1 MGELVRLIRMEF
13 YKMKHTAF
21 LRLHILLPL
30 FGILLFLCYYGIS
43 PHRWEGEVSAY
54 IQVLVT
60 ALPLV
65 ISIVCA
71 QSVSP
76 EEQNHFMVF
85 LGTAEKRRNAFLS
98 KWFSVFF
105 MGLFSMTLAVG
116 GFMAGYCLI
125 LKRCR
130 FDLRLTG
137 MMILVMWLTS
147 GSMYVLH
154 VFLNLWKPKSIS
166 LGVGTVEVVIS
177 ALMLTGLGD
186 GIWPFL
192 PCAFGG
198 YWEDMLMRYRME
210 GKLAAA
216 EYMRESFGINLL
228 VTAALAVVAAAGF
241 YYYEGR
247 RVND

>member
-13 YKMKHTAF
+13 YKMKHTALF
-21 LRLHILLPL
+21 PLHILIPV
-30 FGILLFLCYYGIS
+30 FGILTFLCYYGGS
-43 PHRWEGEVSAY
+43 QHGWESEVSAY

-71 QSVSP
+71 QSVSL

-85 LGTAEKRRNAFLS
+85 LGTAEKRRNAFLA

-105 MGLFSMTLAVG
+105 MGLFSMALAVG

-125 LKRCR
+125 LKRRR
-130 FDLRLTG
+130 FDLWLTC
-137 MMILVMWLTS
+137 MMILVMWLAGS
-147 GSMYVLH
+147 GMYVLH

-166 LGVGTVEVVIS
+166 LGVGTVETVVA

-186 GIWPFL
+186 GLWPFL

-198 YWEDMLMRYRME
+198 HWEDMLMRYRIE
-210 GKLAAA
+210 GKLPAA
-216 EYMRESFGINLL
+216 EYIRESLCFNLL
-228 VTAALAVVAAAGF
+228 VTAVIVVTAAAGF